1 MRRKLSVFVI
11 SLALFVGA
19 ATPAFAHT
27 QVCPPGSDATS
38 QKVGN
43 DAALGGLVT
52 AAANG
57 APFVFHPTPC

>member
-1 MRRKLSVFVI
+1 VRQ
-11 SLALFVGA
+11 
-19 ATPAFAHT
+19 TPAFAHT

-43 DAALGGLVT
+43 DKAEGGLAT

-57 APFVFHPTPC
+57 APFVFHPVGCDD